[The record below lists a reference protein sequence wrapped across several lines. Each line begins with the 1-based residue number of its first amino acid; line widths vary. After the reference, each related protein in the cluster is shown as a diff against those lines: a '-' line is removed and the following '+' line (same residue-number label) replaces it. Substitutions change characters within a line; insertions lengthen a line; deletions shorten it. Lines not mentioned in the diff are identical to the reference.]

1 LRLGTVALA
10 AALIA
15 GCALA
20 PALPRPTRDTLGDFA
35 VDARFA
41 LRATVPGQPAANSG
55 GRLTWEHRGSGDRLL
70 IANPL
75 GIGIA
80 EIDSGPGRATLRTG
94 DGRVREADDPD
105 ILIAEVTGQDLPARR
120 LPDWLRGRGDASAR
134 ISRDAAGRP
143 LRLDEAGWQVDYT
156 YADTS
161 PDALPAGVTLSRA
174 DLALILRIETWEA
187 LP

>member
-10 AALIA
+10 TALVA

-20 PALPRPTRDTLGDFA
+20 PAISPPTRDTLGDFA
-35 VDARFA
+35 VDARFS
-41 LRATVPGQPAANSG
+41 LRAATPGQPSANSG
-55 GRLTWEHRGSGDRLL
+55 GRLTWEHRSTGDRLL

-105 ILIAEVTGQDLPARR
+105 VLIAEVTGQPLPARR

-134 ISRDAAGRP
+134 ITRDDAGRP
-143 LRLDEAGWQVDYT
+143 LRLDEAGWRVDYT
-156 YADTS
+156 YTDST
-161 PDALPAGVTLSRA
+161 PDALPASITLSRA
-174 DLALILRIETWEA
+174 DLALMLRIETWEA